1 MNDSLIVIPGYT
13 VHGRLGQGG
22 MAEVYLA
29 TQDSLQRKV
38 AVKVLLSAN
47 DEAFNRRF
55 INEGK
60 LVASLSH
67 PSIITIHDINRLDDS
82 RYYIAMEF
90 VPGGELSQFKGRAL
104 APERALAITR
114 QIAEG
119 LSVVHEQ
126 GLVHRDIKPAN
137 ILLRHDG
144 TVVITDFGIAKD
156 LGLDSE
162 LTHFGIAVGSP
173 SYSSPEQARCEPLDP
188 RSDIYSLGVILLE
201 MLTGQNCYRGSHY
214 TQTVLNHLQ
223 LQIPVLTGALARYQG
238 LLERMLA
245 KDPAQRFPSCK
256 ALLAELD
263 TLSEQSQDQT
273 RLSPALFVE
282 QTPRTDA
289 GALAGKPAQVA
300 LAVLGGALLAGLLL
314 GAGLEIRTRL
324 QLADYIDQAERRL
337 SEGKL
342 NTPAQDNAEHYYRLA
357 LALDSAHPEAERG
370 LQRVQQQLLTARV
383 EQQLRLAEQALVDRR
398 LTQPAEASALFHF
411 GQALLL
417 APDNQA
423 AMDGLQR
430 IVERCIEEARAAHA
444 KRNYPRARDFIQ
456 QGLTVAPD
464 NATLRQLLRDN
475 RRGPPV
481 IPRATRPHTPPPSQ
495 NPFKRIWSRIV
506 N

>member
-1 MNDSLIVIPGYT
+1 MTDPLIRIPGYT

-38 AVKVLLSAN
+38 AIKVLLSA
-47 DEAFNRRF
+47 DDDSFNQRF

-60 LVASLSH
+60 LIASLNH
-67 PSIITIHDINRLDDS
+67 PAIITIHDIDRLDDS

-90 VPGGELSQFKGRAL
+90 VAGGDLSQYKGQCL

-137 ILLRHDG
+137 ILFRLDG

-156 LGLDSE
+156 LGLDTE

-173 SYSSPEQARCEPLDP
+173 AYSSPEQAQCEPLDQ

-201 MLTGQNCYRGSHY
+201 MLTGVNSYRGSNY

-223 LQIPVLTGALARYQG
+223 MDTPPLPAGLSTYQT
-238 LLERMLA
+238 LLDRMLA
-245 KDPAQRFPSCK
+245 KDPSQRLANCQELLD
-256 ALLAELD
+256 ALDEL
-263 TLSEQSQDQT
+263 QDQALEQT
-273 RLSPALFVE
+273 RASPAFKRSPAAKRAPASM
-282 QTPRTDA
+282 PRLTW
-289 GALAGKPAQVA
+289 KPL
-300 LAVLGGALLAGLLL
+300 LAVLGLVLLSGLLL
-314 GAGLEIRTRL
+314 VAGFEIRSRL
-324 QLADYIDQAERRL
+324 QVADYLDQAEQRL
-337 SEGKL
+337 AAGQLIE
-342 NTPAQDNAEHYYRLA
+342 PAQDSADYFYRQA
-357 LALDSAHPEAERG
+357 LALDAGNQAAEQG
-370 LQRVQQQLLTARV
+370 LQRVLAARI
-383 EQQLRLAEQALVDRR
+383 EQHLARAEQAIADER
-398 LTQPAEASALFHF
+398 LLAPAQDSAVFHYSEV
-411 GQALLL
+411 LRL

-430 IVERCIEEARAAHA
+430 LVDIHIRLAQGAHA
-444 KRNYPRARDFIQ
+444 RRDYPQGLAYIQ
-456 QGLTVAPD
+456 QGLTLAPD
-464 NATLRQLLRDN
+464 NETLRLLLLENERGLRAASTSST
-475 RRGPPV
+475 RR
-481 IPRATRPHTPPPSQ
+481 SS
-495 NPFKRIWSRIV
+495 NPLKRIWNNLV

>member
-1 MNDSLIVIPGYT
+1 MTDALIQIPGYT

-38 AVKVLLSAN
+38 AIKVLLSA
-47 DEAFNRRF
+47 DDASFNQRF

-60 LVASLSH
+60 LIASLNHSA
-67 PSIITIHDINRLDDS
+67 IITIHDIDRLDDS

-90 VPGGELSQFKGRAL
+90 VAGGDLSQYKGQCL

-137 ILLRHDG
+137 ILFRLDG

-156 LGLDSE
+156 LGLDTE

-173 SYSSPEQARCEPLDP
+173 AYSSPEQAQCEPLDQ

-201 MLTGQNCYRGSHY
+201 MLSGLNSYRGSNY

-223 LQIPVLTGALARYQG
+223 MDIPPLPASLSTYRA

-245 KDPAQRFPSCK
+245 KDPAQRFANCRELLDALDELQDQALEQTRVSPAFKRSPPATRSAAPSNPWK
-256 ALLAELD
+256 PLLAALGLVL
-263 TLSEQSQDQT
+263 LS
-273 RLSPALFVE
+273 
-282 QTPRTDA
+282 
-289 GALAGKPAQVA
+289 
-300 LAVLGGALLAGLLL
+300 GLLL
-314 GAGLEIRTRL
+314 AAGFEIRSRL
-324 QLADYIDQAERRL
+324 QVADYLDRAEQRL
-337 SEGKL
+337 AAGQLIE
-342 NTPAQDNAEHYYRLA
+342 PAQDSAEYFYRQA
-357 LALDSAHPEAERG
+357 LALDGGNREAEQG
-370 LQRVQQQLLTARV
+370 LQRVLAARI
-383 EQQLRLAEQALVDRR
+383 EQHLARAEQAIADER
-398 LTQPAEASALFHF
+398 LLAPAQDSALFHF
-411 GQALLL
+411 SEVLRL

-430 IVERCIEEARAAHA
+430 LVDIQIRLAQGAHA
-444 KRNYPRARDFIQ
+444 RHDYPQGLAYIQ
-456 QGLTVAPD
+456 QGLTLAPD
-464 NATLRQLLRDN
+464 NERLRLLLLENERGLRAASSST
-475 RRGPPV
+475 RR
-481 IPRATRPHTPPPSQ
+481 RTN
-495 NPFKRIWSRIV
+495 NPLKRIWNNLV